1 MFAFSQV
8 EPRDQGR
15 VTPNIPLSRYLG
27 AAWDQGVHDA
37 MGGSLYRISEQW
49 QMENNVSL
57 WGALDQ
63 QAGRMLDPN
72 EANDRYGTRRLRFT
86 EPVYEGVAELLKNR
100 HDENETRNFILSS
113 GGAGVGRFAASFGVG
128 MLASLSNP
136 VDFTTMFVPIVGSE
150 ALATKLATMGL
161 SPVRQGL
168 ARGLITEERLRAIV
182 PAPRVVAA
190 IIEGT
195 VGQVIAEVPLYISN
209 RMDQTPYTV
218 MDSLRNIALGGAFA
232 GTLRLALSGAGRLVG
247 RLMPDTKKAL
257 AQKGLA
263 DFLLGDDVKV
273 HELVNLDENVI
284 REKVLFDVTAARV
297 EARKAVEGAGPL
309 LKDWRAGEIRHWA
322 EAQLDVEGHLGKVDQ
337 PNLFSVAEDWIPIW
351 KQQGKGVEMVSK
363 LFERAKADPSIENL
377 EGLAAAFNLK
387 FDPLERKPPSQYY
400 LAKPAERARLQKIAG
415 VADEDLKVT
424 GQVANV
430 KRREQAAAMSAR
442 NEAQIQKLVREEKD
456 RRIKAYVEDLRKKFD
471 PEQETRK
478 KINQEVMEQQKLG
491 KVLSTEQVEKYKQ
504 SDRITEQDVAVLEKD
519 VENLKKSLDIKDDDA
534 DLREFADV
542 LEKKMEKGGTTG
554 AIEHI
559 VKSLEGLKIKTGGE
573 GKDVRYSGVPPETW
587 NALIDL
593 VIAGVRA
600 GERLYK
606 AVDAALA
613 ELQPASKTSLPSWL
627 RDAMIE
633 QGKDPARMLNDADL
647 GNASVIEAIKLDPT
661 LTDKQKERVL
671 KTGSMRELPLITKS
685 QAEEA
690 RAALYDR
697 VAEFRPAA
705 MMSPTELRKDAGPM
719 IKAANKI
726 DEFVSV
732 GTFHGSPEAWVH
744 LPIDTKWWQYGGKT
758 EDDVINGFITK
769 TQRFVTRDEAA
780 GLSGQDE
787 SSWMDL
793 LRKAISERT
802 SQADRRRWLQEEAAL
817 KALSKSKDGFDYWH
831 QATIIDA
838 FAENKPVSKLAVKE
852 YELDVPG
859 HYVEAGDLLVPA
871 GKELSTV
878 MEDQLL
884 LDNLRGCIIK

>member
-8 EPRDQGR
+8 EPRDQGQ

-161 SPVRQGL
+161 SPARQGL

-195 VGQVIAEVPLYISN
+195 VGQAIAEVPLYISN

-284 REKVLFDVTAARV
+284 REKVEFDLVAAKKAAR
-297 EARKAVEGAGPL
+297 EAVAGADSE
-309 LKDWRAGEIRHWA
+309 LKNWA
-322 EAQLDVEGHLGKVDQ
+322 EAQLDVQGHLGGVDQ
-337 PNLFSVAEDWIPIW
+337 PNLFKVAEDWIPIW
-351 KQQGKGVEMVSK
+351 KEQGKGVEIVSK
-363 LFERAKADPSIENL
+363 LLERAKQDPSIENL
-377 EGLAAAFNLK
+377 TNLASQFNLK
-387 FDPLERKPPSQYY
+387 FDPMERKLPSQYY
-400 LAKPAERARLQKIAG
+400 LAKPKDVARMQRVAG
-415 VADEDLKVT
+415 VSDADLKVT
-424 GQVANV
+424 GQLSNAQ
-430 KRREQAAAMSAR
+430 RRQQAAVLSMQR
-442 NEAQIQKLVREEKD
+442 KDHVDRLVREEKD

-491 KVLSTEQVEKYKQ
+491 RVLSTEQVEKYKQ

-534 DLREFADV
+534 DLREFADA
-542 LEKKMEKGGTTG
+542 LEKKMEKSGTTG

-559 VKSLEGLKIKTGGE
+559 VKSLEGLKIKTGGD
-573 GKDVRYSGVPPETW
+573 DVRYSGIPPEAW
-587 NALIDL
+587 NALVDL
-593 VIAGVRA
+593 VIEGVRA

-606 AVDAALA
+606 SVDAALV
-613 ELQPASKTSLPSWL
+613 K
-627 RDAMIE
+627 
-633 QGKDPARMLNDADL
+633 L
-647 GNASVIEAIKLDPT
+647 GVDSVEAKN
-661 LTDKQKERVL
+661 R
-671 KTGSMRELPLITKS
+671 
-685 QAEEA
+685 
-690 RAALYDR
+690 LYDR
-697 VAEFRPAA
+697 IAEFRPAA
-705 MMSPTELRKDAGPM
+705 MMTVDELRKDLGPM
-719 IKAANKI
+719 VKAAGR
-726 DEFVSV
+726 DTRRVYT
-732 GTFHGSPEAWVH
+732 GMWHGELVPDRGATEQDFNVMA
-744 LPIDTKWWQYGGKT
+744 DTL
-758 EDDVINGFITK
+758 GFITK
-769 TQRFVTRDEAA
+769 TRRMVSREEASA
-780 GLSGQDE
+780 LSGEWE
-787 SSWMDL
+787 SQFMQILKEAVEYREIHGAKKIAEEVADGKRSMVTLDL
-793 LRKAISERT
+793 LDKF
-802 SQADRRRWLQEEAAL
+802 DN
-817 KALSKSKDGFDYWH
+817 SKDGFEFWH
-831 QATIIDA
+831 A
-838 FAENKPVSKLAVKE
+838 AEVNSALDNNQPVSKQAVKE
-852 YELDVPG
+852 YLLPVPG

-871 GKELSTV
+871 GKELSAV
-878 MEDQLL
+878 FEDQLL

>member
-1 MFAFSQV
+1 MFAFSQI
-8 EPRDQGR
+8 EPRDQGQ

-27 AAWDQGVHDA
+27 AAWDQGVHDQ
-37 MGGSLYRISEQW
+37 MGSSLYRISEQW
-49 QMENNVSL
+49 QMEKNVSL
-57 WGALDQ
+57 WGTLDQ

-86 EPVYEGVAELLKNR
+86 EPVYEGVAELMRNR
-100 HDENETRNFILSS
+100 QDENDSRNFILSI
-113 GGAGVGRFAASFGVG
+113 GATGVGRFSASFGVG

-150 ALATKLATMGL
+150 ALASKLATMGL

-168 ARGLITEERLRAIV
+168 ARGLITEETLIARAI

-190 IIEGT
+190 VIEGT
-195 VGQVIAEVPLYISN
+195 VGQAIAEVPLYISN

-218 MDSLRNIALGGAFA
+218 MDSLQNIAMGGAFA
-232 GTLRLALSGAGRLVG
+232 GALRLAISGAGRLVG
-247 RLMPDTKKAL
+247 KLAPETKKAL

-273 HELVNLDENVI
+273 HDLVNLDENVI

-297 EARKAVEGAGPL
+297 EARKRVEGEGL
-309 LKDWRAGEIRHWA
+309 LKDWRAGELRQWA

-337 PNLFSVAEDWIPIW
+337 PNLFKVAEDWIPIW
-351 KQQGKGVEMVSK
+351 KQQGKGIEMVSK
-363 LFERAKADPSIENL
+363 LLERAKADPSIENL

-387 FDPLERKPPSQYY
+387 FDPLEKTPPSQYY
-400 LAKPAERARLQKIAG
+400 LAKPAEQARLQKIAG
-415 VADEDLKVT
+415 IADEDLKVT
-424 GQVANV
+424 GQVANA

-491 KVLSTEQVEKYKQ
+491 RVLSTEQVEKYKQ

-534 DLREFADV
+534 DLREFADA

-559 VKSLEGLKIKTGGE
+559 VKSLEGLKIKTGGD
-573 GKDVRYSGVPPETW
+573 DVRYSGIPPEAW

-593 VIAGVRA
+593 VIEGVRA

-606 AVDAALA
+606 AVDTALVKLGIDSA
-613 ELQPASKTSLPSWL
+613 EAKN
-627 RDAMIE
+627 R
-633 QGKDPARMLNDADL
+633 
-647 GNASVIEAIKLDPT
+647 
-661 LTDKQKERVL
+661 
-671 KTGSMRELPLITKS
+671 
-685 QAEEA
+685 
-690 RAALYDR
+690 LYDR

-705 MMSPTELRKDAGPM
+705 MMTADELRKDLGPM
-719 IKAANKI
+719 VKAAGR
-726 DEFVSV
+726 DTRRVYTGMWHGELVPDRGATEQDYSV
-732 GTFHGSPEAWVH
+732 MA
-744 LPIDTKWWQYGGKT
+744 DTL
-758 EDDVINGFITK
+758 GFITK
-769 TQRFVTRDEAA
+769 TRRIVSREEASA
-780 GLSGQDE
+780 LSGEWE
-787 SSWMDL
+787 SQFMQILKEAVEYRELHGAKKIAEEVADGKRAMVTLDL
-793 LRKAISERT
+793 LDKF
-802 SQADRRRWLQEEAAL
+802 DN
-817 KALSKSKDGFDYWH
+817 SKDGFEFWH
-831 QATIIDA
+831 A
-838 FAENKPVSKLAVKE
+838 AEINAALDNNQPVSKQAVKD
-852 YELDVPG
+852 YLLPVPG
-859 HYVEAGDLLVPA
+859 HYVEAGDLIVPA
-871 GKELSTV
+871 GKELSAV
-878 MEDQLL
+878 FEDQLL